1 MKITWLGHASFLI
14 ESEDT
19 CIVTDPFAKRVG
31 YPIYAGKVDIVTV
44 SHDHYDHNAVEL
56 LQGNPRVVRQTGEF
70 TVDGTQITGFDSFH
84 DKRQGQ
90 ERGPNIIFKFVT
102 EGISLLHLGDLGHV
116 LAPEMAAGLG
126 QIDVL
131 MLPVGG
137 RFTVDAGEA
146 FTIAELLQ
154 PRIIIP
160 MHYKT
165 PPCTVQ
171 VGPVEAFTMKYDRV
185 VKLPCLWLERED
197 IGKRSGVIVL
207 DYPEK

>member
-1 MKITWLGHASFLI
+1 MKITCLGHASFLI
-14 ESEDT
+14 ESGDT

-31 YPIYAGKVDIVTV
+31 YPIYTGKVDIVTV

-56 LQGNPRVVRQTGEF
+56 LQGNPRVVKQTGEF
-70 TVDGTQITGFDSFH
+70 TIDDVQITGFDTFH

-90 ERGPNIIFKFVT
+90 ERGRNIVFRIVT
-102 EGISLLHLGDLGHV
+102 EGISLLHLGDLGHA
-116 LAPEMAAGLG
+116 LAPETTARLG

-137 RFTVDAGEA
+137 RYTVDADEA
-146 FTIAELLQ
+146 FAIAESLQ

-165 PPCTVQ
+165 PPCTIQ

-185 VKLPCLWLERED
+185 VKLPCLLLEHED
-197 IGKRSGVIVL
+197 IDKRSGVIVL